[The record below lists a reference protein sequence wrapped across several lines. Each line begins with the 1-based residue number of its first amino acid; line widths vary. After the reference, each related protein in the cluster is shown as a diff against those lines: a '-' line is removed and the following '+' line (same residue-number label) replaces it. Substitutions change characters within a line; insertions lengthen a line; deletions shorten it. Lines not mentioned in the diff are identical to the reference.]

1 MSVRRRMDKRVEAE
15 EKAGYMIYNEKV
27 KNLLIALDKYYQDA
41 DEERFN
47 AALSQLETLIPT
59 LDPITLESIN
69 AFLNDLGRWKIESV
83 RTLTFN

>member
-1 MSVRRRMDKRVEAE
+1 MEKRVEAE

-27 KNLLIALDKYYQDA
+27 KNLLIALDKFYQDA
-41 DEERFN
+41 DEERFS
-47 AALSQLETLIPT
+47 AALLQLETLIPT

-69 AFLNDLGRWKIESV
+69 TFLNDLGRWKIESV